1 MNETPTVLET
11 AAALSIAVSTIKN
24 DQATISSELCIDI
37 ARRIIKLC
45 YQAAREENDLLE
57 GERDR
62 EKQMRNIL
70 G

>member
-11 AAALSIAVSTIKN
+11 AAALSIAISTTKN
-24 DQATISSELCIDI
+24 DQETISSELCLDI
-37 ARRIIKLC
+37 ARRIIRLC
-45 YQAAREENDLLE
+45 RQATREENDLLE

>member
-24 DQATISSELCIDI
+24 DQETISSELYLDI

-45 YQAAREENDLLE
+45 YQATREKTDLLE